1 MRYVNKLIFTTDA
14 SSNQMA
20 LNEMNSFL
28 ENNSFAGW
36 LDGGIGVFDLQTA
49 FAEVAKLFIKNQAM
63 FVRHI
68 CPADFELEIKKDV
81 NDIKQILDH
90 KRDLM
95 DKLDKKKTF
104 SIQTRLVSDTSFPYK
119 ASDINKKLA
128 DALNQEGFSLDVKS
142 PEQIISI
149 FITENLAYIGI
160 SLAKYNLS
168 NWSGGEYK
176 FKKDE
181 NLISRAEFKLL
192 EAIDVFNLDFRMYK
206 TGLDLGAAPG
216 GWTKVLLV
224 HGLKV
229 VAVDP
234 AELNPTIVK
243 NPNVQHFKGLAQD
256 YLKKS
261 NKFDVIVNDMRMDV
275 KESIALMGVASE
287 YLNSGGIAIM
297 TLKLPTKKVQAI
309 ANDSI
314 AKLQDWYNIH
324 DARQLFHNRSE
335 VTVVLK
341 KK

>member
-1 MRYVNKLIFTTDA
+1 MRYVNKLIFTSDVL
-14 SSNQMA
+14 SSQMA
-20 LNEMNSFL
+20 LNEINSFL
-28 ENNSFAGW
+28 KNSNFAGW
-36 LDGGIGVFDLQTA
+36 LDGGIGAFDLQTA
-49 FAEVAKLFIKNQAM
+49 FIDAANLFIKNQVI

-68 CPADFELEIKKDV
+68 CPVDFELEIKKNA
-81 NDIKQILDH
+81 NDIKQILDNKH
-90 KRDLM
+90 DLINR
-95 DKLDKKKTF
+95 LDKNKTF
-104 SIQTRLVSDTSFPYK
+104 SIQTRLISDTSFPYK

-128 DALNQEGFSLDVKS
+128 NTLEQEGFNLDVKS
-142 PEQIISI
+142 PEQVISI
-149 FITENLAYIGI
+149 FVTENFAFIGI

-181 NLISRAEFKLL
+181 NLVSRAEFKLL
-192 EAIDVFNLDFRMYK
+192 EALDVFNLDFRKYK

-216 GWTKVLLV
+216 GWTKVLLA

-234 AELNPTIVK
+234 AELNPSIAKKT
-243 NPNVQHFKGLAQD
+243 NVQHFKGLAQD
-256 YLKKS
+256 YLKKN

-275 KESIALMGVASE
+275 KESVDLMGIAAE
-287 YLNSGGIAIM
+287 YLNPDGIAIM

-309 ANDSI
+309 TNNAIS
-314 AKLQDWYNIH
+314 KLQDWYNIYG
-324 DARQLFHNRSE
+324 ARQLFHNRSE